1 MQHNLFTTVENI
13 GSSPTIANAML
24 PAVKIKVYELDF
36 GDTNLLDKDP
46 QVLLNWMKTDMK
58 YMKEGDELDYKI
70 TIRMMTQEEIDA
82 LPEWS

>member
-1 MQHNLFTTVENI
+1 MQTVETTK
-13 GSSPTIANAML
+13 SSPNSTNAVL
-24 PAVKIKVYELDF
+24 GAVKIKVYELDF

-46 QVLLNWMKTDMK
+46 HVLLDWMKTDMED
-58 YMKEGDELDYKI
+58 MKEGDELDYKI

>member
-1 MQHNLFTTVENI
+1 MSQTTTEA
-13 GSSPTIANAML
+13 GIAQNPVL
-24 PAVKIKVYELDF
+24 GAVKIKVYELDF

-46 QVLLNWMKTDMK
+46 QVLLDWMKTDIED
-58 YMKEGDELDYKI
+58 MKEGDELGYKI